1 MQTLTQRRS
10 VPVDAAKTAAIFGT
24 LLIHASAAG
33 GFAGAPG
40 SFGWTSA
47 LFWNCLLRSAVP
59 VFFLCSGALLLP
71 PQLCH
76 VLSVIQAPCLML
88 CFSAAA
94 EQQMVFEFPPLQ
106 NTPAWPL
113 LLLIRSEQTARNAKT
128 PLLQALLLQMS
139 ALSPTSLAPSPSGGS
154 EFPLPFAMLQ
164 HLNAHFTEDLSLS
177 ELSEQFH
184 VSTSH
189 MIHVFKAQF
198 GLTPIQYVIRRR
210 IGEAQHLLRT
220 TEDSAG
226 DIAGRVGMVNRNYF
240 YRMFKR
246 LVELSPVQYREVT
259 CGQLEEHASR

>member
-1 MQTLTQRRS
+1 MSIPFPSFHHVHLTQQCVIHPHGTGGKYLPCALEDWILFVSLAPADEGITLQTEHRCLPI
-10 VPVDAAKTAAIFGT
+10 VPG
-24 LLIHASAAG
+24 
-33 GFAGAPG
+33 
-40 SFGWTSA
+40 
-47 LFWNCLLRSAVP
+47 
-59 VFFLCSGALLLP
+59 GALLLP

-139 ALSPTSLAPSPSGGS
+139 ALSPTSLAPSPSGGG

-259 CGQLEEHASR
+259 CGQPEEHASR

>member
-1 MQTLTQRRS
+1 MSIPFPSFHHVHLTQQCVIHPHS
-10 VPVDAAKTAAIFGT
+10 TGGKYLPCALEDWILFVSLPIVPG
-24 LLIHASAAG
+24 
-33 GFAGAPG
+33 
-40 SFGWTSA
+40 
-47 LFWNCLLRSAVP
+47 
-59 VFFLCSGALLLP
+59 GALLLP

-76 VLSVIQAPCLML
+76 VLSVIQTPCLML

-94 EQQMVFEFPPLQ
+94 EQQMIFEFPPLQ

-139 ALSPTSLAPSPSGGS
+139 ALSPTSLTPSPSGGG

-259 CGQLEEHASR
+259 CGQPEEHASR